1 MNNELIRTG
10 VITAI
15 PEPNEGTSK
24 AGKPYINQ
32 DFVIDT
38 GEEYNNIIC
47 FNIFGQEKVDNF
59 NKFNKLGDY
68 ITVKFNVD
76 CKEYNGRYFTNL
88 KAWRIDKVESSVI
101 ESLQQVSNENKE
113 GDNDLPW

>member
-10 VITAI
+10 TITEI
-15 PEPNEGTSK
+15 KEPNKGISN
-24 AGKPYINQ
+24 GKKWINQ
-32 DFVIDT
+32 DFIIDT
-38 GEEYNNIIC
+38 KEEYNNILC
-47 FNIFGQEKVDNF
+47 FNIFGQEKIDNLSKY
-59 NKFNKLGDY
+59 NKVGDTV
-68 ITVKFNVD
+68 TVKFNVD
-76 CKEYNGRYFTNL
+76 CREYNGRYFTNL